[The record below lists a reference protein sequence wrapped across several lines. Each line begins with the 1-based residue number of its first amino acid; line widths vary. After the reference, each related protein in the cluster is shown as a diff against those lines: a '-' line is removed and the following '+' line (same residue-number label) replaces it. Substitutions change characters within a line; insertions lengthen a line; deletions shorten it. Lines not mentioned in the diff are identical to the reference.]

1 MTLRT
6 KERIELVQYC
16 CEWELRSH
24 AQMMIVLE
32 KRSCVIIFSWVV
44 NERTTCSFYALW
56 TTGIRTMF
64 KKCTCQIG
72 SSREWQGRWFESK
85 FAWKNEAQFS
95 CEWMNFYALWTPGI
109 AIMFKKHFRIA
120 MLVSDYLGFSITFE
134 TRMKQEL
141 NNWVFLLICEQSK
154 WVYTIFFK
162 HENIMQSWCHCISFW
177 GICITFWTKQRI

>member
-1 MTLRT
+1 MTWHNFFPKGRWKMTLRT

-141 NNWVFLLICEQSK
+141 NNWVFCWFVSNQSGF
-154 WVYTIFFK
+154 IQFFLNMK
-162 HENIMQSWCHCISFW
+162 TLCSHDARFV
-177 GICITFWTKQRI
+177 